1 MEERK
6 DELIF
11 VRHIEDLAKSAY
23 YKGINVYTD
32 FLGLAG
38 RSLFYGMKRDLFSVP
53 YSVYGGFPDA
63 ERVKIGFHGA
73 MGGQGEIP
81 PDGFLDDY
89 PICTLKISPA
99 NAKFAETLTHRD
111 YLGAVL
117 NLGIDRDKTGDILL
131 IEDTAYLFCDPAIG
145 DFLCGNL
152 TRIRHT
158 AVRVALGTDDVTV
171 PARATE
177 TIHANVAAPRLDAV
191 IGAAFHTSRSSISGL
206 IPGGRVFVNGR
217 ETLQGSYILKPG
229 DIISVRGHGKF
240 CYAAQ
245 GGTTKKGRLNI
256 TLEKYV

>member
-1 MEERK
+1 MEEKK

-11 VRHIEDLAKSAY
+11 VRHIEELAKSAY

-32 FLGLAG
+32 FLGLAE

-53 YSVYGGFPDA
+53 YSVYGGFADA
-63 ERVKIGFHGA
+63 ERVKVGFHGA
-73 MGGQGEIP
+73 ADGSGEVL
-81 PDGFLDDY
+81 PDAFFDDY
-89 PICTLKISPA
+89 PICMVKISPA
-99 NAKFAETLTHRD
+99 NIKFAEALTHRD

-117 NLGIDRDKTGDILL
+117 NLGIDRGKIGDILL
-131 IEDTAYLFCDPAIG
+131 FQDTACLFCDPFIG

-158 AVRVALGTDDVTV
+158 AVRAQISADGAVV
-171 PARATE
+171 PAHAIE

-217 ETLQGSYILKPG
+217 ETLQGSHMLKPG

-240 CYAAQ
+240 RYAAQ
-245 GGTTKKGRLNI
+245 GTTTKKGRLNI